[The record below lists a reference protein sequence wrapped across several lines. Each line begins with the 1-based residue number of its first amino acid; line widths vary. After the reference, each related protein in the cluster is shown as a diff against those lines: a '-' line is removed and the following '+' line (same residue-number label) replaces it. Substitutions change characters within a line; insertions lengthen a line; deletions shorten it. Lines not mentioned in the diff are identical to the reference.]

1 MKPIKVWSLLLR
13 RFNLP
18 VSYYLMEERRYIY
31 NYLMEK
37 RRYIHPLWV
46 NSRLFI
52 FIIWGLT
59 YYITLKCHRISKE
72 LFLISTFI
80 SIWKFLNL
88 EKFFVSMKRGTG
100 IWSFLDNRGHYS
112 GTWRPIMAK
121 FCMMGAFLSKIQNP
135 QKLRPSNLYRGQSS
149 RDVFLAYLQPHI
161 NVSIKMLLP
170 CEKITSKT

>member
-1 MKPIKVWSLLLR
+1 MKPIKVWSLLLQH
-13 RFNLP
+13 FNLP
-18 VSYYLMEERRYIY
+18 VSYYLMEE
-31 NYLMEK
+31 

-80 SIWKFLNL
+80 SFWKFLNL

-100 IWSFLDNRGHYS
+100 IWSFLDNWGHYS
-112 GTWRPIMAK
+112 GTWRPIMTK
-121 FCMMGAFLSKIQNP
+121 FCINRAFMSKIQNP
-135 QKLRPSNLYRGQSS
+135 QKLRPSDLYRGRSS
-149 RDVFLAYLQPHI
+149 KQALLAKLAWNI
-161 NVSIKMLLP
+161 NRPV
-170 CEKITSKT
+170 